1 MKKIFLLCAACF
13 FATGLSFAGLNDT
26 PESGFSFIRRGSIVK
41 VLYKS
46 DKIRTV
52 TVSIFDSNQKKIF
65 SETLKNQKGF
75 LRPYNL
81 EKLACGDYTVELSDG
96 DSVDR
101 HTVRLVNPQPGRTFN
116 VTRVAGSLD
125 KVMFTIAKSALSFNV
140 KILDQKGSVI
150 YKDDQMISEDF
161 GRIFNLERIKG
172 EVSIIVTDAH
182 GNSEKFVF

>member
-1 MKKIFLLCAACF
+1 MKKIFLLCVACLF
-13 FATGLSFAGLNDT
+13 TAGLSFAGLNDT
-26 PESGFSFIRRGSIVK
+26 PESGFSLIRRGTIIK

-46 DKIRTV
+46 DKISTV

-65 SETLKNQKGF
+65 SETLKNKKGF

-81 EKLACGDYTVELSDG
+81 EKLAYGDYTVELSDG
-96 DSVDR
+96 NSAYRD
-101 HTVRLVNPQPGRTFN
+101 TVSLVKPQPGRTFK
-116 VTRVAGSLD
+116 VTRVAGSLN
-125 KVMFTIAKSALSFNV
+125 KVMFTIGKNALGFNV

-161 GRIFNLERIKG
+161 GQIFNLKRIKG
-172 EVSIIVTDAH
+172 EVSVIVTDAH